1 MSFWRH
7 FRAGGASRGL
17 MAAPRYKMPPQ
28 SLDRRG
34 FPEDAP
40 AQTSELGGVT
50 TKLLVKQ
57 LLLVNLHRPL
67 SSEGLRLIHVV

>member
-1 MSFWRH
+1 MNDIS
-7 FRAGGASRGL
+7 GLYVVL
-17 MAAPRYKMPPQ
+17 MAFPGRGSVQGPYDRPPRYKMPPQ

-50 TKLLVKQ
+50 TSDFVGS
-57 LLLVNLHRPL
+57 L
-67 SSEGLRLIHVV
+67 SLFTCTDL